1 MALYCLTVIFQ
12 VCTLE
17 TEWLFR
23 NGDDVTGD
31 SGAGDDVKGG
41 EQMEEGEGRQ
51 VVVALKDGKET
62 GFTVKLSSGRT
73 RCCSL
78 PQLYALKAGSFVS
91 GPQADH
97 MHLHRKSLQS
107 TLKP

>member
-1 MALYCLTVIFQ
+1 MSEYCHSVIFQ

-23 NGDDVTGD
+23 SGDDVTGD
-31 SGAGDDVKGG
+31 SGVGDDVKGG

-62 GFTVKLSSGRT
+62 EFTVKLSSGRT
-73 RCCSL
+73 LCCSL
-78 PQLYALKAGSFVS
+78 PHLYTNKAG
-91 GPQADH
+91 
-97 MHLHRKSLQS
+97 RTYSLVQRPLS
-107 TLKP
+107 ILAFGSPI